1 MWVTIRLTLFP
12 ISLISSRDG
21 IFYLLL
27 KIVIPAPNKYAWQL
41 RHESIFVDQVSKW
54 SLLLPARRRA
64 WYIEE
69 AVDLRALGS
78 CPSSANLLT
87 R

>member
-1 MWVTIRLTLFP
+1 MGDYLITLFP

-21 IFYLLL
+21 IVYLLL
-27 KIVIPAPNKYAWQL
+27 KIVIPAPNKYAWKL
-41 RHESIFVDQVSKW
+41 RHESVFVDQVSK
-54 SLLLPARRRA
+54 LLLLLLARREA

-69 AVDLRALGS
+69 AVDLRALS
-78 CPSSANLLT
+78 SYPSSANLLA